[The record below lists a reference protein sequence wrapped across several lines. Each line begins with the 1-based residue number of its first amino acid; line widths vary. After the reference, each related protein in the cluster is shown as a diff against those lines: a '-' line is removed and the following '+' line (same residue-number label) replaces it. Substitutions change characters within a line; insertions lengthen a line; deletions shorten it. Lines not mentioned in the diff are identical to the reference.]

1 MFVEALHLKGDP
13 KCILVSAHLDP
24 PLPKLPVLLVDASV
38 FLNAM
43 RTPKQAIVAQC
54 LALHA
59 PWLMP
64 ELISAMSA
72 NKHLRLDHP
81 AEKRLIRQRL
91 IKQRD
96 LREQIQ
102 RLRCV

>member
-1 MFVEALHLKGDP
+1 
-13 KCILVSAHLDP
+13 
-24 PLPKLPVLLVDASV
+24 
-38 FLNAM
+38 
-43 RTPKQAIVAQC
+43 
-54 LALHA
+54 
-59 PWLMP
+59 MP